1 MFDIGFSELIVI
13 AIVALVVIGPERL
26 PRVARTAG
34 HMLGRLQRYVND
46 VKTDIDREMQ
56 LDELKRLQAQV
67 QESANSF
74 ENSLRSEAQT
84 LQRSFDQGA
93 TALEQDVKGVSTL
106 SGEATPPAP
115 ELPPPPEPAATG
127 TEPKTSVLV
136 PGVGLDGPEAGVLLP
151 PLQPP
156 PARSSELT
164 KAAV

>member
-106 SGEATPPAP
+106 SGEA
-115 ELPPPPEPAATG
+115 PPPRP
-127 TEPKTSVLV
+127 
-136 PGVGLDGPEAGVLLP
+136 
-151 PLQPP
+151 
-156 PARSSELT
+156 
-164 KAAV
+164 

>member
-56 LDELKRLQAQV
+56 LDELKRLQAEV

-93 TALEQDVKGVSTL
+93 TALGQDVKGVSTL
-106 SGEATPPAP
+106 SGEAPLPAP
-115 ELPPPPEPAATG
+115 ELPPAEPAATG
-127 TEPKTSVLV
+127 TEPKASVVV

-156 PARSSELT
+156 PARSNELA